1 MSRRYKHY
9 DWLHERLCIKFAFF
23 SVPPLPDKQYYG
35 KSEGEREREGGGR
48 RGEGEKRIKR
58 DNFLSL

>member
-35 KSEGEREREGGGR
+35 KREGEREGGGKER
-48 RGEGEKRIKR
+48 RGREENKKR
-58 DNFLSL
+58 